1 MKTPLSF
8 ALIITVTLATGSCKS
23 SQKAAATSH
32 GYQDIFDGK
41 SLRGWDYDS
50 TYWHVRDGVI
60 VGEIT
65 PATIVK
71 RNTFLIW
78 RGGQPQDFE
87 LLVDYRVSALGNS
100 GINYRS
106 EDVPGLPCALK
117 GYQADIDGR
126 NRYTGQNYEERGR
139 KFLAYRG
146 QRVRLATGQ
155 PPQVLDSL
163 GGGRVA
169 LAGRIKSGDW
179 NQLHLI
185 VNGNHLQH
193 YLNDVL
199 MADVT
204 DDDAANRK
212 MSGWLGVQVHVGPPM
227 KIEYKNFRL
236 KTLN

>member
-1 MKTPLSF
+1 MLGAAGCT
-8 ALIITVTLATGSCKS
+8 S
-23 SQKAAATSH
+23 SQKAATNKH
-32 GYQDIFDGK
+32 GYQAIFDGK
-41 SLRGWDYDS
+41 TLRGWDYDS
-50 TYWHVRDGVI
+50 TYWHVRDGSI

-78 RGGQPQDFE
+78 RGGQPQNFE
-87 LLVDYRVSALGNS
+87 LLVEYRISALGNS

-146 QRVRLATGQ
+146 QRVRLAAGL

-169 LAGRIKSGDW
+169 LGRHIKPGDW
-179 NQLHLI
+179 NQVHL
-185 VNGNHLQH
+185 VVKGNRLQH
-193 YLNDVL
+193 YINDVL

-204 DDDAANRK
+204 DEDVTNRT
-212 MSGWLGVQVHVGPPM
+212 MSGWIGVQVHVGPPM
-227 KIEYKNFRL
+227 KIEYKNFML
-236 KTLN
+236 KTLH